1 MRKRSYAAIT
11 TAVIAVSLVALYATG
26 ATGAGPHRAGPHI
39 VTFKTIDQTVDIH
52 FADNSPGDS
61 SIPLRQTRPTD
72 VIVAHAE
79 SMIGKT
85 KVADVYNHC
94 EFVTNEQA
102 QCQATWRFNG
112 KKGTRRGSITAAGV
126 LDFGSEHEISRAPIV
141 GGTGRVRGIRGE
153 ITRTTAGTLKDQVVF
168 KILDE

>member
-1 MRKRSYAAIT
+1 MRRRTYAAIT
-11 TAVIAVSLVALYATG
+11 TAVIAGALVMLWSTG
-26 ATGAGPHRAGPHI
+26 ATGRGPH
-39 VTFKTIDQTVDIH
+39 VVKLKTIDQTVDIH
-52 FADNSPGDS
+52 FGDNSPGDS

-79 SMIGKT
+79 SKIGNT

-126 LDFGSEHEISRAPIV
+126 LDFGVGDEISRAPII
-141 GGTGRVRGIRGE
+141 GGTGRLRGIRGE

>member
-11 TAVIAVSLVALYATG
+11 TAVIAVSLVALYASG
-26 ATGAGPHRAGPHI
+26 ATGAGPH
-39 VTFKTIDQTVDIH
+39 VVSFTTIDQTVDIH
-52 FADNSPGDS
+52 FGDNSPGDS

-72 VIVAHAE
+72 VIVAHAK
-79 SMIGKT
+79 SMIGNT

-94 EFVTNEQA
+94 EFVTDHQA

-112 KKGTRRGSITAAGV
+112 KKGTRRGAITAAGV
-126 LDFGSEHEISRAPIV
+126 LDFGTGNEISRAPIV
-141 GGTGRVRGIRGE
+141 GGTGRLRGIRGD
-153 ITRTTAGTLKDQVVF
+153 ITRSTAPGALRDQVVF